1 MGSRGVQVEVKATW
15 RASISALV
23 QTAVMLANL
32 FEEASEE
39 AATVYRIE
47 ICVGFLVFSNKVIPH
62 GAEAG
67 FQIRVSLQCVKFRTC
82 DRSHDFDGKLEVEV
96 GAIGVTAMVA

>member
-32 FEEASEE
+32 FEEA
-39 AATVYRIE
+39 TVYRIG
-47 ICVGFLVFSNKVIPH
+47 ICVAFLVFSNKVIPH